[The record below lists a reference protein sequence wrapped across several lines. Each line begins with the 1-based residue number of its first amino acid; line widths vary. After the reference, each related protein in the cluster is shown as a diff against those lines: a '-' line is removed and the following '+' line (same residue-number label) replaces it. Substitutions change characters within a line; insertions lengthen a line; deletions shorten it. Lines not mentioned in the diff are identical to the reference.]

1 MERAVKEREVMIVTF
16 PVKMAS
22 KAKPVE
28 KIQKYWHSESWSDA
42 DFYPSDTKR
51 TCCQRALLLWSVYK
65 SVTQTNSEFIS
76 ITRSVT
82 SLQRTEPH
90 NDHMAREKR
99 NKTHHV
105 LKFTPITLELW
116 LSEHMKGK
124 WFWLTFLYATQHAR
138 DKPNKAGLGWVLNTC
153 FYHISMALPFLS
165 ILDPFSWLPL
175 LSEIMS
181 GHP

>member
-1 MERAVKEREVMIVTF
+1 MLIFIRATQKGHA
-16 PVKMAS
+16 AS
-22 KAKPVE
+22 VLFC
-28 KIQKYWHSESWSDA
+28 YDL
-42 DFYPSDTKR
+42 FT
-51 TCCQRALLLWSVYK
+51 RASHRQ
-65 SVTQTNSEFIS
+65 TQEFIS

-82 SLQRTEPH
+82 SLQRTSQTAPH
-90 NDHMAREKR
+90 NAHMPRVKR

-105 LKFTPITLELW
+105 LTFTPITLELC
-116 LSEHMKGK
+116 LNEHTKGK
-124 WFWLTFLYATQHAR
+124 SFRLTFLYATQHAR

-153 FYHISMALPFLS
+153 FYYISMALQFLS